1 MIMTDIVSLL
11 AAASGFVAAFY
22 WYQASKVPVKAAW
35 DYDSRLKP
43 KNMVEDAWGLVNA
56 LERAFMIASDKNTTA
71 ALWTA
76 ISVGLSALATVL
88 AKFL

>member
-1 MIMTDIVSLL
+1 MTVTDIVSLV
-11 AAASGFVAAFY
+11 AAACGFVAAFY
-22 WYQASKVPVKAAW
+22 WYRASKVPVKAAW
-35 DYDSRLKP
+35 DYDPTKKP
-43 KNMVEDAWGLVNA
+43 KNMVEDAWGLANA

-76 ISVGLSALATVL
+76 ISIGLGALAVVL